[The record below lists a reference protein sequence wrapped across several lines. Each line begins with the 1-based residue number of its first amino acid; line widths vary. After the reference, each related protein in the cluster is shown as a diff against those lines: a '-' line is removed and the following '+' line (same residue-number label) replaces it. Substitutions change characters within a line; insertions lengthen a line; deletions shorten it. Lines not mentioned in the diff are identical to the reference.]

1 MDKAWFLS
9 VLSFS
14 IHKKEIH
21 ITHTLCISYVFFLC
35 EKHFSCF
42 CQLAILNYVTI
53 NCFCERL
60 VHVRMYLLFNF
71 SYLKSIHDYIKHT
84 RFTIYL
90 YIALYRISP
99 LQCLYTLVLNV
110 LHLYNSHINVTVL
123 LI

>member
-21 ITHTLCISYVFFLC
+21 ITQTLCISYVFFLC

-42 CQLAILNYVTI
+42 CQLAMLNYVTI
-53 NCFCERL
+53 DCFYERL
-60 VHVRMYLLFNF
+60 VHVRMYLPFNF
-71 SYLKSIHDYIKHT
+71 LYLESIHDSIKYT
-84 RFTIYL
+84 PL
-90 YIALYRISP
+90 YIYITLYRISQ

-110 LHLYNSHINVTVL
+110 LHLYNSHIDVTVL

>member
-21 ITHTLCISYVFFLC
+21 ITQTLCISYVFFLC

-42 CQLAILNYVTI
+42 CQLAISNYVTI
-53 NCFCERL
+53 DCFYERL
-60 VHVRMYLLFNF
+60 VHVRLYLPFNF
-71 SYLKSIHDYIKHT
+71 SYLESIHDSIKHT
-84 RFTIYL
+84 PLYI
-90 YIALYRISP
+90 YIALYRISQ

-110 LHLYNSHINVTVL
+110 LHLYNSYVDVTVL